1 MRRLLLALALIFFI
15 NANLPANAGYFADKK
30 AQIVAKRQL
39 RSDVK
44 AIRNMMKAQ
53 DKFADAYDFDGLSS
67 LYTEDFKSSDGF
79 DKEVY
84 FKLIKETWASYPDIS
99 YTTNVKNI
107 EVKDD
112 KAVVGVYETSLATT
126 SQIEDGV
133 AIFGELHSYSN
144 GTYYLTKKDG
154 KWLINAETIQ
164 DEKSV
169 LKYGDLRY
177 VDLDLKSPNTVKAGE
192 YYTASLTVDAPDDS
206 VVIASICRDN
216 ISYPQQKA
224 DDIFKKLPE
233 DKLLERMFLANKDG
247 KNEYNVASVAMS
259 KMSIVKGSPNLYIAG
274 IAFIMTRVN
283 VEALNEKEN

>member
-1 MRRLLLALALIFFI
+1 MRRLLLALALIFFV

-30 AQIVAKRQL
+30 AQFVAKKQL
-39 RSDVK
+39 RSDIK
-44 AIRNMMKAQ
+44 TIKNIMKVQ
-53 DKFADAYDFDGLSS
+53 NKYADAYDYDKLSGL
-67 LYTEDFKSSDGF
+67 YADNFKSSDGF
-79 DKEVY
+79 DKDVY
-84 FKLIKETWASYPDIS
+84 FKLIKETWESYPDIS
-99 YTTNVKNI
+99 YTTDVKNI
-107 EVKDD
+107 DIKDD

-126 SQIEDGV
+126 TQVEDGV

-144 GTYYLTKKDG
+144 GNYYLTKKDG
-154 KWLINAETIQ
+154 KWLIDAETIQ

-177 VDLDLKSPNTVKAGE
+177 VDLDLKSPYKVKAGE
-192 YYTASLTVDAPDDS
+192 YYTASLTVDAPDDA
-206 VVIASICRDN
+206 VVIASICKDN

-233 DKLLERMFLANKDG
+233 DNLLERMFLANKDG

-259 KMSIVKGSPNLYIAG
+259 KMSIVNGSPSLYIAG

-283 VEALNEKEN
+283 VEAPDEKEN